1 MEIKKQ
7 IVNIVETA
15 FTITGFTM
23 IVIALLTFFAGEN
36 AKEVSAIFA
45 LGNQGIPLAIVAEY
59 FGFSCLI
66 SLLRFLFFTDIL
78 FKKWTITPRIVMMI
92 LIQIVLVG
100 IFAYRFKWFPVDDP
114 ICWAAFFICFFI
126 CFVISVVIT
135 KWKEDKDNTKLEE
148 GLKALREQAAK
159 KQERETLQ

>member
-1 MEIKKQ
+1 
-7 IVNIVETA
+7 
-15 FTITGFTM
+15 
-23 IVIALLTFFAGEN
+23 
-36 AKEVSAIFA
+36 
-45 LGNQGIPLAIVAEY
+45 
-59 FGFSCLI
+59 
-66 SLLRFLFFTDIL
+66 
-78 FKKWTITPRIVMMI
+78 MMI

-100 IFAYRFKWFPVDDP
+100 IFAYCFKWFPVDDP
-114 ICWAAFFICFFI
+114 ICWVAFFICFFI